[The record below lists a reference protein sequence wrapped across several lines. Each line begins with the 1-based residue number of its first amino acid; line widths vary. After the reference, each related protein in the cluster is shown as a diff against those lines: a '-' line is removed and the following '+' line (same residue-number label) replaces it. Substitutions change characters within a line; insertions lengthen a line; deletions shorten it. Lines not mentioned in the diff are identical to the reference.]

1 MTCPVC
7 GGKTKVVD
15 VVTIVDCNYRRRKCI
30 SCNYISKTKEIEC
43 DDEEY
48 VSRQTKDFKRSK
60 LNEV

>member
-15 VVTIVDCNYRRRKCI
+15 VVTIVDCNYRRRKCVN
-30 SCNYISKTKEIEC
+30 CKYICKTIEIEC
-43 DDEEY
+43 NDDEY

>member
-30 SCNYISKTKEIEC
+30 CCNYVCKTIEVEC
-43 DDEEY
+43 NDDEY
-48 VSRQTKDFKRSK
+48 VSRQTKSYKRRNN
-60 LNEV
+60 LEV